1 MSSTQKLLGC
11 LLALFL
17 AASLSGNVA
26 LFLWVRY
33 QISLT
38 EEKQAEIESLRR
50 EIRDLRQ
57 ELSEASQAADP
68 ALLQAA
74 MDGIAGQTEE
84 LRAMEPVTPVSRQ
97 LMSQAEMAEF
107 IARKMKKEY
116 TPEEASQD
124 EVVMSALELIPPDLD
139 LYQLTND
146 LMEEQVAGLYDP
158 DDETFYVLTLKGKI
172 GPLEKTIFA
181 HEYTHALQDQ
191 HFDLEALGLGS
202 RETGRNDDQLK
213 AVQAL
218 AEGDATLAMQFYMQR
233 NFTAGDILGLFGSA
247 MSVNQQVFNRAPAYL
262 RHSLTFPY
270 EQGLAFALS
279 RYQEG
284 GWSAVDA
291 AYARLPQS
299 TEQILH
305 PERYPGNVPR
315 LVSLPP
321 LTGTLG
327 SGWRLV
333 DENVLGEFTL
343 SAYLDV
349 YLIQSQAAQA
359 AAGWG
364 GDRYAVYRN
373 ANSGQT
379 LLALLVAWDDSAEE
393 AEFVTAYQEYA
404 LERMGNAL
412 PRPEGTGRTWWI
424 GKKDALLLARSSA
437 PSAQTR
443 TLIVL
448 APDEGTARR
457 VLQAFSGF

>member
-11 LLALFL
+11 LLALL
-17 AASLSGNVA
+17 LLVSLSGNVA

-33 QISLT
+33 QVSLV
-38 EEKQAEIESLRR
+38 EAKQAEIESLRR

-74 MDGIAGQTEE
+74 MDSIAGQTEE
-84 LRAMEPVTPVSRQ
+84 LRAMEPVTPIPRR
-97 LMSQAEMAEF
+97 LMSRAEMAEF
-107 IARKMKKEY
+107 ISQKMKKEY
-116 TPEEASQD
+116 TPEEAAQD
-124 EVVMSALELIPPDLD
+124 EAVMSALELIPPDLD
-139 LYQLTND
+139 LYQMTND

-158 DDETFYVLTLKGKI
+158 DDKTFYVLTLKGRI
-172 GPLEKTIFA
+172 GPLEKAIFA

-202 RETGRNDDQLK
+202 RKTGRDDDQLR

-218 AEGDATLAMQFYMQR
+218 VEGDASLAMQLYMQS

-247 MSVNQQVFNRAPAYL
+247 MSVNQQAFNRAPAYL

-270 EQGLAFALS
+270 EQGLIFALS

-284 GWSAVDA
+284 GWPAVDA
-291 AYARLPQS
+291 TYARLPQS

-305 PERYPGNVPR
+305 PERYPGDVPR
-315 LVSLPP
+315 IVSLPP

-359 AAGWG
+359 AAGWD

-373 ANSGQT
+373 ADTGQT
-379 LLALLVAWDDSAEE
+379 LMALLVAWDDGAEE
-393 AEFVTAYQEYA
+393 SEFATAYDKYA
-404 LERMGNAL
+404 LERLGDAAAK
-412 PRPEGTGRTWWI
+412 PEGNNRTWWV
-424 GKKDALLLARSSA
+424 GKKDALLLTRSSA
-437 PSAQTR
+437 PGAQPY
-443 TLIVL
+443 TLIIL

-457 VLQAFSGF
+457 ALKGFPDF

>member
-1 MSSTQKLLGC
+1 MSSIQKLLGC
-11 LLALFL
+11 LLALL
-17 AASLSGNVA
+17 LLVSLSGNVA

-74 MDGIAGQTEE
+74 MDSIAGQTEE
-84 LRAMEPVTPVSRQ
+84 LRSMEPVASVPRR

-107 IARKMKKEY
+107 ISQKMRKEY
-116 TPEEASQD
+116 TPEEADQD
-124 EVVMSALELIPPDLD
+124 EAVMSALELIPPDLD
-139 LYQLTND
+139 LYQMTND
-146 LMEEQVAGLYDP
+146 LMEEQAAGLYDP
-158 DDETFYVLTLKGKI
+158 DDKTFYVLTLKGRI
-172 GPLEKTIFA
+172 GPLEKAIFA

-202 RETGRNDDQLK
+202 RETGRDDDQLR
-213 AVQAL
+213 AIQAL
-218 AEGDATLAMQFYMQR
+218 VEGDASLAMQRYMQS
-233 NFTAGDILGLFGSA
+233 NFTAGDILGLFGST
-247 MSVNQQVFNRAPAYL
+247 MSVNQQVFNRTPAYL

-270 EQGLAFALS
+270 EQGLIFALS

-284 GWSAVDA
+284 GWPAVDA
-291 AYARLPQS
+291 TYARLPQS

-305 PERYPGNVPR
+305 PERYPGDVPR
-315 LVSLPP
+315 IVSLPP

-373 ANSGQT
+373 ADTGQT
-379 LLALLVAWDDSAEE
+379 LMVLLVAWDDSAEE
-393 AEFVTAYQEYA
+393 SEFAAAYQEYA
-404 LERMGNAL
+404 LERLKDVL
-412 PRPEGTGRTWWI
+412 PRTEEPGRTWWV

-437 PSAQTR
+437 PGAR
-443 TLIVL
+443 PYTLIIL
-448 APDEGTARR
+448 APDEKTAQQ
-457 VLQAFSGF
+457 VLRALPDF

>member
-1 MSSTQKLLGC
+1 
-11 LLALFL
+11 LALL
-17 AASLSGNVA
+17 LLVSLSGNVA

-33 QISLT
+33 QVSLT

-68 ALLQAA
+68 VLLQAA
-74 MDGIAGQTEE
+74 MDSIAAQTEE
-84 LRAMEPVTPVSRQ
+84 LRALEPVTPIPRQ

-107 IARKMKKEY
+107 ISQKMKKEY
-116 TPEEASQD
+116 TPEEANQD
-124 EVVMSALELIPPDLD
+124 EAVMAALELIPPDLD
-139 LYQLTND
+139 LYQMTND
-146 LMEEQVAGLYDP
+146 LMKEQAAGLYDP
-158 DDETFYVLTLKGKI
+158 DDKIFYVLTLKGKI

-202 RETGRNDDQLK
+202 RETGRDDDQLR
-213 AVQAL
+213 AIQAL
-218 AEGDATLAMQFYMQR
+218 VEGDASLAMQLYMQR
-233 NFTAGDILGLFGSA
+233 NFTAGDMLGLVGSA
-247 MSVNQQVFNRAPAYL
+247 ATVNQQVFSHAPAYL
-262 RHSLTFPY
+262 RHSLLFPY
-270 EQGLAFALS
+270 QQGMIFALS

-291 AYARLPQS
+291 TYARLPQS

-305 PERYPGNVPR
+305 PERYPGDVPR
-315 LVSLPP
+315 IVSLPP

-333 DENVLGEFTL
+333 GENVLGEFTL

-349 YLIQSQAAQA
+349 YLIQSQATQA

-373 ANSGQT
+373 ADTGQT
-379 LLALLVAWDDSAEE
+379 LLALLVAWDDGVEE
-393 AEFVTAYQEYA
+393 YEFATAYREYA
-404 LERMGNAL
+404 LERLGDVS
-412 PRPEGTGRTWWI
+412 PKTEGPGRTWWV
-424 GKKDALLLARSSA
+424 GKKDTLFLAQSSA
-437 PSAQTR
+437 PGAQPS
-443 TLIVL
+443 TLIL
-448 APDEGTARR
+448 LTPDEETARR
-457 VLQAFSGF
+457 VLKAFSDF

>member
-11 LLALFL
+11 LLALL
-17 AASLSGNVA
+17 LLVSLSGNVA
-26 LFLWVRY
+26 LFLWMRY
-33 QISLT
+33 QVSLV
-38 EEKQAEIESLRR
+38 EAKQAEIESLRR

-74 MDGIAGQTEE
+74 MDGIADQTEE
-84 LRAMEPVTPVSRQ
+84 LRAMEPVTPIPRR
-97 LMSQAEMAEF
+97 LMSRAEMAEF
-107 IARKMKKEY
+107 ISQKMKKEY
-116 TPEEASQD
+116 TPEEAAQD
-124 EVVMSALELIPPDLD
+124 EAVMSTLELIPPDLD
-139 LYQLTND
+139 LYQMTND

-158 DDETFYVLTLKGKI
+158 DDKTFYVLTLKGRI
-172 GPLEKTIFA
+172 GPLEKAIFA

-202 RETGRNDDQLK
+202 RKTGRDDDQLR

-218 AEGDATLAMQFYMQR
+218 VEGDASLAMQLYMQS

-247 MSVNQQVFNRAPAYL
+247 MSVNQQAFNRAPAYL

-270 EQGLAFALS
+270 EQGLIFALS

-284 GWSAVDA
+284 GWPAVDA
-291 AYARLPQS
+291 TYARLPQS

-305 PERYPGNVPR
+305 PERYPGDVPQI
-315 LVSLPP
+315 VSLPP

-349 YLIQSQAAQA
+349 YLIQSQATQA

-373 ANSGQT
+373 ADTGQT
-379 LLALLVAWDDSAEE
+379 LMALLVAWDDGAEE
-393 AEFVTAYQEYA
+393 SEFATAYREYA
-404 LERMGNAL
+404 LERLDDAAAK
-412 PRPEGTGRTWWI
+412 PEGDNRTWWV

-437 PSAQTR
+437 PGAQLY
-443 TLIVL
+443 TLIIL

-457 VLQAFSGF
+457 VLKAFPDF